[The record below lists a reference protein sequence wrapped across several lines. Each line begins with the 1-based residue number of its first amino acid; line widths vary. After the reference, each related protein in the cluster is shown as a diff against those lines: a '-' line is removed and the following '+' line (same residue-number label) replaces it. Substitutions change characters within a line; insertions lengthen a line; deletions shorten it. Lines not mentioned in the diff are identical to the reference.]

1 MSGICSKMAA
11 PPLDTIKAIKPQAR
25 VPATAEETAT
35 RQAIFENG
43 SNLVN
48 TPAHKV
54 QSGNPGGDDT
64 PPYAAAVDQTPELS
78 KPTDG
83 PSVRR

>member
-1 MSGICSKMAA
+1 MAA
-11 PPLDTIKAIKPQAR
+11 PPLDTNKAIKPQAKA
-25 VPATAEETAT
+25 PATAEETAT

-54 QSGNPGGDDT
+54 QSGYPGGDDT

-78 KPTDG
+78 KPTLG
-83 PSVRR
+83 VSVKR